1 MGLVSSPRG
10 QLIQLHAD
18 VAELS
23 DEALVAACATGDR
36 AAHGMLFE
44 RHIEAVHRFVG
55 RMRYADPGEVDDLVQ
70 ASFVEAFRSAARF
83 RGGNVRA
90 WLFGIAINVS
100 RGYARREIRRKRA
113 IESAAEL
120 GAASSTLDPERR
132 QLLARLPTAL
142 ANLPHDLRAV
152 FVLIDL
158 EQQRGGDAAAALGI
172 PEGTLWR
179 RLHRARCALRAALD
193 GGSP

>member
-1 MGLVSSPRG
+1 MSSPRG
-10 QLIQLHAD
+10 QLIPLRAE

-36 AAHGMLFE
+36 AAHGILFE
-44 RHIEAVHRFVG
+44 RHVDAVHRFLG
-55 RMRYADPGEVDDLVQ
+55 RMRHTDAGEVDDLVQ

-90 WLFGIAINVS
+90 WLFGIAVNVS
-100 RGYARREIRRKRA
+100 RGYVRREIRRKRA

-120 GAASSTLDPERR
+120 GAPSSVPAPDPEHR
-132 QLLARLPTAL
+132 QLIARLPIAL
-142 ANLPHDLRAV
+142 AALPHDLRAV
-152 FVLIDL
+152 FVLVDL
-158 EQQRGGDAAAALGI
+158 EQQRGSDAAAALGI